1 MFDNRLP
8 VFLPLFSAS
17 MLFFAASGNS
27 RADVLT
33 VDDDDPA
40 ADFATIQE
48 AVDAAA
54 EGDRIEVGPGYYF
67 ADSKSLVP
75 VVVIDGKSIEIVA
88 INVDPAMT
96 VIAGQGIRRCVEWS
110 DADGSCKLDGFTL
123 DSGYSDTD
131 GGGLLIDR
139 SAVEVQGCV
148 FEGCT
153 AVGSG
158 GAIASIS
165 ETALPPIARN
175 CRFVANT
182 AGVSGGGI
190 DADGGFDLFDCVFE
204 NDTSEL
210 YGGGIHVSGDPF
222 GKSNYS
228 IVQNCEFHRCESK
241 YGGG

>member
-48 AVDAAA
+48 AVDVAMD
-54 EGDRIEVGPGYYF
+54 GDRIEVGPGYYF
-67 ADSKSLVP
+67 ADSKSLIP

-139 SAVEVQGCV
+139 SHGDRWVHDQWFLRPRILLRERAGHPR
-148 FEGCT
+148 GLST
-153 AVGSG
+153 
-158 GAIASIS
+158 SI
-165 ETALPPIARN
+165 
-175 CRFVANT
+175 
-182 AGVSGGGI
+182 GV
-190 DADGGFDLFDCVFE
+190 VR
-204 NDTSEL
+204 T
-210 YGGGIHVSGDPF
+210 
-222 GKSNYS
+222 
-228 IVQNCEFHRCESK
+228 
-241 YGGG
+241 